1 MTVTQTTFRG
11 ALLDGAADRP
21 LGLTDAQGRAAGR
34 RFDVYRN
41 NVAVSLSEAL
51 STGFPTIAKLLGA
64 ENFAA
69 VAGVYLRQS
78 PPMSPVMMHYGA
90 SFPAFLRSFEPLAH
104 LGYLGDVADLELAM
118 RRAYHAADVDPISAN
133 SLASVPPDQ
142 LGDVTLGL
150 SPATQMQQSQ
160 WPVHAIWAFNMADGP
175 KPPAI
180 AQDIVVLRAE
190 FDPQPHALSDGAYVC
205 LQALM
210 SGETLGAAAEAGTTD
225 APDFDLGALLGLLL
239 GANAITS
246 LTHPHQRSRI

>member
-1 MTVTQTTFRG
+1 MTVTQTKFRA
-11 ALLDGAADRP
+11 ALLDAAADRP
-21 LGLTDAQGRAAGR
+21 LGLTDAHGHPAGR

-51 STGFPTIAKLLGA
+51 ATGFPTIAKLLGS

-78 PPMSPVMMHYGA
+78 PPVSPLMMHYGA
-90 SFPAFLRSFEPLAH
+90 SFPAFLRSFEPLAD

-118 RRAYHAADVDPISAN
+118 RRAYHAADAPPIAADA
-133 SLASVPPDQ
+133 LACVPPEQ

-150 SPATQMQQSQ
+150 SPALHLLRSA

-180 AQDIVVLRAE
+180 AQDVVVLRAE
-190 FDPQPHALSDGAYVC
+190 YDPQPHALPAGAHAC
-205 LQALM
+205 LLALI
-210 SGETLGAAAEAGTTD
+210 SGQTLGEAAETGTAG
-225 APDFDLGALLGLLL
+225 AADFDLGALLGLLL

-246 LTHPHQRSRI
+246 LALPT